1 MSFLSGIVRLPV
13 DRGNYPYVTAR
24 VKGKKKNL
32 LSSDTYPKLMKMEPS
47 QIARLLG
54 ETTYREEMVALAPK
68 YSGSELIEKAL
79 NMNLARNY
87 RAILS
92 FCKGDLKHMVE
103 EYLDM
108 WDVRNI
114 KTVIRGVEHGIPPEE
129 VLESVIPA
137 GSFSEDFLRELA
149 GQDRTEAVIDALARK
164 GFAVPPADLMERF
177 SKSRDLSE
185 IEDFYDREYYV
196 TLLDAIKGN
205 SRPMKIYRMFIRKEI
220 DVVNSK
226 NLLKLKL
233 EGMKPEKIM
242 GYMIPGGSALTEER
256 LKEISRMD
264 TKEALDAIKEALRDD
279 LRGVI
284 PDAGAQ
290 RIALELDRYLMRTSE
305 KLSRIY
311 PLSVLP
317 VIDFIIRKKKEVDFI
332 RIIVKGKDNNLPESM
347 IKELL
352 VL

>member
-1 MSFLSGIVRLPV
+1 MSLGDMMWLPLNG
-13 DRGNYPYVTAR
+13 GNYPYVTAR

-32 LSSDTYPKLMKMEPS
+32 LGPDAYPKLMKMEPS

-54 ETTYREEMVALAPK
+54 ETTYREEMLALASN

-79 NMNLARNY
+79 NMNLARIY
-87 RAILS
+87 SDILS
-92 FCKGDLKHMVE
+92 FSKGDLKHMVE

-114 KTVIRGVEHGIPPEE
+114 KTVIRGVEHGIPRKEI
-129 VLESVIPA
+129 VESLVPA
-137 GSFSEDFLRELA
+137 GSFSEDFLGKLAAEENTELVIGLL
-149 GQDRTEAVIDALARK
+149 GQK
-164 GFAVPPADLMERF
+164 GFAVPPDDVMDRF
-177 SKSRDLSE
+177 VNSRDLSE
-185 IEDFYDREYYV
+185 IEDFYDMDYYA
-196 TLLDAIKGN
+196 TLLGAIKGE
-205 SRPMKIYRMFIRKEI
+205 SKPMKIYRLFIRKEI

-226 NLLKLKL
+226 NMMKLKL
-233 EGMKPEKIM
+233 EGMKSEKIM
-242 GYMIPGGSALTEER
+242 GYMIPEGALLSIDN
-256 LKEISRMD
+256 LKSISQMD
-264 TKEALDAIKEALRDD
+264 AEEALNEIKKALKNDLRDVSTE
-279 LRGVI
+279 G
-284 PDAGAQ
+284 GAH

-305 KLSRIY
+305 KLSHIY

-332 RIIVKGKDNNLPESM
+332 RIIVKGKDNGLSEGM